1 MSLSTCKVCARSYR
15 TGRIAFIMGEHG
27 KLTGARVCQDCASDG
42 VLVVAAKPARRCR
55 CGNPA
60 VKCGACASESQT
72 KEKVEVCARR
82 NQANDYRTGRSTG
95 LESAIELLESGRSL
109 T

>member
-1 MSLSTCKVCARSYR
+1 
-15 TGRIAFIMGEHG
+15 MGEHG

-42 VLVVAAKPARRCR
+42 VLVVAANPARRCR

-72 KEKVEVCARR
+72 KEKVEVVRDAIKRLKVLLTA
-82 NQANDYRTGRSTG
+82 NEAGKTPGLGAANDYRTGRSTG
-95 LESAIELLESGRSL
+95 LESAIELLESGRF
-109 T
+109 